1 MEVFLIS
8 IPFSIYV
15 LYWVFFGD
23 HETKSD
29 KDKIRFFDGIK
40 LSLSSSYL
48 ECWQYF
54 NEKVKQFPKSAIAHF
69 YLGKCHAF
77 YDNFSAAVESFQ
89 KSLNLDNTL
98 PETYFEKAKAHFI
111 LQEFETTL
119 FELKRANWHFH
130 NKNAEV
136 LLMKAKIEIQQ
147 GDFENAEKSLNLAI
161 KLGDEDANFLLQK
174 LQSSTKFRPHFY

>member
-8 IPFSIYV
+8 IPFTIYE
-15 LYWVFFGD
+15 LYWVFFCD

-29 KDKIRFFDGIK
+29 KDKIRFFEGIT

-54 NEKVKQFPKSAIAHF
+54 NDKVQQFPKSAIAHF

-77 YDNFSAAVESFQ
+77 YENFPAAIESFQ
-89 KSLNLDNTL
+89 QSLNLDNTL
-98 PETYFEKAKAHFI
+98 RDTYFEKAKAHFAI
-111 LQEFETTL
+111 EEFDESL
-119 FELKRANWHFH
+119 FELKRATWHFH
-130 NKNAEV
+130 DKNTEV
-136 LLMKAKIEIQQ
+136 LLMKAKLEIRQ
-147 GDFENAEKSLNLAI
+147 GDFESAEKSLILAI

-174 LQSSTKFRPHFY
+174 IKITNKFRPLYN